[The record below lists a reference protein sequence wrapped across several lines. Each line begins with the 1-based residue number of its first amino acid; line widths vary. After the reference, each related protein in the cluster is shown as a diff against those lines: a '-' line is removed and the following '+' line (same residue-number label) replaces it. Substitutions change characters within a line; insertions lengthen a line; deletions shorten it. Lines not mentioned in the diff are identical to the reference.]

1 VSEDR
6 SVRYTD
12 TDGDKVRFVLN
23 ENGGLDYFEN
33 GEQVCD
39 LKRLLSKGR
48 TIHLEG
54 TSAGSFASARETE
67 VPEGKEHLVQEILA
81 LFREAQAAD
90 EEDQESSSSAEEEP
104 QAAPTAGISMGQ
116 ARAAAARDY
125 ANPME
130 SLQALLQK
138 STRATSTK
146 DNIVYTFEEVDKG
159 SFVATVQLLAPGVD
173 TSRSGEPQGNKQKAK
188 NSASLA
194 ALRDP
199 EVHRLLPPLPPK
211 AQEPKA
217 TKAAGVQGN
226 KEQSVEKVGL
236 AFSPEPRGNKVAAAV
251 SVKERQKQEKA
262 AKAAKRKS
270 AKDAKKSAFV
280 ALEDSEEEEASTEEK
295 ASEGEETSEEEEEE
309 ETSSSEEEASSE
321 GSDDEDAKARADL
334 AAKKVA
340 IKAKLR
346 AAKQPAKSASA
357 SRQVAR
363 AEVTNDGL
371 DEKKKL
377 AEKAHRDEFL
387 QNNVKVLDTKK
398 QKNFGL
404 TKFIKP

>member
-1 VSEDR
+1 MSEDR
-6 SVRYTD
+6 SVSYTD
-12 TDGDKVRFVLN
+12 TDGDTVRFVLN

-90 EEDQESSSSAEEEP
+90 DEEVESSSSEEEEP

-236 AFSPEPRGNKVAAAV
+236 AFSPEPRGNKVSAAV
-251 SVKERQKQEKA
+251 SAKERQKQEKA

-270 AKDAKKSAFV
+270 AKEAKKSAFV

-309 ETSSSEEEASSE
+309 TSSEEEEASSE

-346 AAKQPAKSASA
+346 AAKQPAKCASA

-363 AEVTNDGL
+363 AEVTTDGL